1 MIAIDRHVAIRN
13 RHLAFLADLAG
24 APAAGGEV
32 VGAKALV
39 RWRSPTRGF
48 IPPGSFLPILEDIG
62 LNAWLTGFVLDRACA
77 QWQHGTASA

>member
-1 MIAIDRHVAIRN
+1 M
-13 RHLAFLADLAG
+13 
-24 APAAGGEV
+24 
-32 VGAKALV
+32 GAKALV